1 MGTVVPRWSPQRRWV
16 LFWIVVAVVLVVRAG
31 SRPES
36 RGVILD
42 HLEFGRRLL
51 HGENV
56 YGPWQSDPDA
66 PLRPLHAPYPPSFG
80 LLTAPFALIDE
91 VAGRRA
97 ARLAWAL
104 LQVASLFACGLVL
117 RALLAKHAPPPE
129 RARWQWTWLAT
140 FVLLARFVLRDTHGG
155 GGNLINTALVLL
167 ALHDA
172 ENGRERRAGAWLAI
186 SLVTKPTMVW
196 LLPVFAL
203 FGRWRALIATAA
215 ACALALLATF
225 ALQRFE
231 LAPWLR
237 WLQGSWAL
245 ATQADPWA
253 VPAFDFPPFEWMNQ
267 ALRFLV
273 ARWTGEVPAELAQ
286 RVAWGVTPGFGAAAA
301 AVAWFV
307 RAASAAALL
316 AVLAAAWRARHDRLA
331 RTWVVA
337 AVLVLTLLLSP
348 ISWKAHH
355 VALLPVLLMVWRDAI
370 ADRAR
375 GARWLLAIWFVVVAL
390 PGRDLFGAAGDDVD
404 EWLNSLYVVT
414 LGDVALLVYALAQAR
429 SAAQEH
435 RDAAVV
441 GCAAE

>member
-1 MGTVVPRWSPQRRWV
+1 MGTAALRWSPQSRWV
-16 LFWIVVAVVLVVRAG
+16 LFWIVVAIALVVRAS

-42 HLEFGRRLL
+42 HLEFGRRLV
-51 HGENV
+51 HGEDV
-56 YGPWQSDPDA
+56 YAPWQAEPKEQVK
-66 PLRPLHAPYPPSFG
+66 PLHTPYPPSFG
-80 LLTAPFALIDE
+80 LLTAPFAVIDE
-91 VAGRRA
+91 VAGLRA
-97 ARLAWAL
+97 ARCAWAL
-104 LQVASLFACGLVL
+104 LQIASLFACGLVL
-117 RALLAKHAPPPE
+117 RALLAPRAPPE
-129 RARWQWTWLAT
+129 EIARWQWTWLAT

-167 ALHDA
+167 AFRDA

-203 FGRWRALIATAA
+203 FGRWRTLGAA
-215 ACALALLATF
+215 AATGALALLATF

-231 LAPWLR
+231 LAPWGR

-253 VPAFDFPPFEWMNQ
+253 VPAFGFPPFEWMNQ
-267 ALRFLV
+267 ALRFCV
-273 ARWTGEVPAELAQ
+273 ARWCGEVPRELAQ
-286 RVAWGVTPGFGAAAA
+286 RVAWGVTPGLGAAAA

-307 RAASAAALL
+307 RAASAAALF

-331 RTWVVA
+331 RTWVVT

-355 VALLPVLLMVWRDAI
+355 VALLPVLLLVWRDAI
-370 ADRAR
+370 ETRAR

-390 PGRDLFGAAGDDVD
+390 PGRDLFGSAGDDVD

-414 LGDVALLVYALAQAR
+414 IGDVALLAYALAR
-429 SAAQEH
+429 SA
-435 RDAAVV
+435 RDAHGVS
-441 GCAAE
+441 

>member
-1 MGTVVPRWSPQRRWV
+1 MGTVAPRWSPQRSW
-16 LFWIVVAVVLVVRAG
+16 LLLWIVLAVALVVRAS

-42 HLEFGRRLL
+42 HLEFGRRLV
-51 HGENV
+51 HGEDV
-56 YGPWQSDPDA
+56 YGPWRSDPDA

-80 LLTAPFALIDE
+80 LLTAPFALLDE
-91 VAGRRA
+91 VAGLRA
-97 ARLAWAL
+97 ARGAWAL

-117 RALLAKHAPPPE
+117 RALLAKHAPPLE

-167 ALHDA
+167 ALRDA
-172 ENGRERRAGAWLAI
+172 ENGRERRGGVWLAI
-186 SLVTKPTMVW
+186 SLATKPTMVW

-203 FGRWRALIATAA
+203 FGRWRTLVAA
-215 ACALALLATF
+215 AAAGALALVATF

-231 LAPWLR
+231 LAPWWR

-253 VPAFDFPPFEWMNQ
+253 APALDFPPFEWMNQ
-267 ALRFLV
+267 ALRFAV
-273 ARWTGEVPAELAQ
+273 ARWTGDVPAELAQ
-286 RVAWGVTPGFGAAAA
+286 RVAWGVMPGLGTQVA
-301 AVAWFV
+301 AVAWLV

-316 AVLAAAWRARHDRLA
+316 AVLVSAWRARHDRLA

-337 AVLVLTLLLSP
+337 GALVLTLLLSP

-355 VALLPVLLMVWRDAI
+355 VALLPVLLLVWRDAV
-370 ADRAR
+370 DRRAR
-375 GARWLLAIWFVVVAL
+375 GARWLLAIWFAAVAL
-390 PGRDLFGAAGDDVD
+390 PGRDLFGSAGDAVD

-414 LGDVALLVYALAQAR
+414 IGDVALLVYALAAVRRRAR
-429 SAAQEH
+429 STRDEH
-435 RDAAVV
+435 DDLARTQ
-441 GCAAE
+441 